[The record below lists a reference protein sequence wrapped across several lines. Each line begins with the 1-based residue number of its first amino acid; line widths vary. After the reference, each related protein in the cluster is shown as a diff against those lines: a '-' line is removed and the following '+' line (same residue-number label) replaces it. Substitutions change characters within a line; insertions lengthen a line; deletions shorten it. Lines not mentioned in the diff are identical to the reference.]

1 MKVVMVSKALV
12 TEAYRRK
19 AEEIAALGAELTV
32 VVPPSWRDSR
42 GRQQVNERKGLGYNM
57 LVAPILLNGHFHLHF
72 YPTLA
77 RILAQVQPQILH
89 MDEEPYNFATWL
101 ALRMASRQ
109 AIPALFFSW
118 QNIQRHYPPPFRWM
132 ERDVYRRAAHAI
144 AGNSTAA
151 DVLKRKGYAG
161 PLTVIPQFGA
171 DPLLFKP
178 RAEGS
183 HAQTE
188 AAQRVHIGYA
198 GGLVP
203 EKGVDLLLQACSTL
217 QGNWHLHI
225 VGSGHQEPTLRR
237 LAATLQIDD
246 KVEFGARL
254 SSVEMPAFYQKMD
267 LFVLP
272 SRTTASWK
280 EQFGR
285 VLIEA
290 MASSVAV
297 IGSSSGEI
305 PSVIGDAGCI
315 VPEGDAAALSA
326 CMQQLIDAP
335 SERQRLGQRGRQRV
349 LQNFTMQHVARE
361 TVEIYQRI
369 VDSTA

>member
-1 MKVVMVSKALV
+1 
-12 TEAYRRK
+12 
-19 AEEIAALGAELTV
+19 
-32 VVPPSWRDSR
+32 
-42 GRQQVNERKGLGYNM
+42 
-57 LVAPILLNGHFHLHF
+57 
-72 YPTLA
+72 
-77 RILAQVQPQILH
+77 
-89 MDEEPYNFATWL
+89 
-101 ALRMASRQ
+101 
-109 AIPALFFSW
+109 
-118 QNIQRHYPPPFRWM
+118 
-132 ERDVYRRAAHAI
+132 
-144 AGNSTAA
+144 
-151 DVLKRKGYAG
+151 
-161 PLTVIPQFGA
+161 
-171 DPLLFKP
+171 
-178 RAEGS
+178 
-183 HAQTE
+183 
-188 AAQRVHIGYA
+188 
-198 GGLVP
+198 
-203 EKGVDLLLQACSTL
+203 
-217 QGNWHLHI
+217 
-225 VGSGHQEPTLRR
+225 
-237 LAATLQIDD
+237 
-246 KVEFGARL
+246 
-254 SSVEMPAFYQKMD
+254 MD